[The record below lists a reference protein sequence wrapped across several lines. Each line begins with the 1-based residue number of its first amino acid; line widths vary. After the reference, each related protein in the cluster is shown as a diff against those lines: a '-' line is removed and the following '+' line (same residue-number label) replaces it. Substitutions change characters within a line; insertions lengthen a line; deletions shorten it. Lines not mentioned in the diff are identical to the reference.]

1 MEMSIRGVISFF
13 QNRNHHLNQQLV
25 KLFHSKV

>member
-1 MEMSIRGVISFF
+1 MRSNLLF
-13 QNRNHHLNQQLV
+13 QNRNHHLNQQHV